1 MDESSEN
8 ISLYKKKNLPSNLLH
23 IPTYKKLRKIELYI
37 EIDKDHWNQCQT
49 IKYSNNFN
57 RSDGGSF

>member
-8 ISLYKKKNLPSNLLH
+8 ISLYKKKKTLQSNLLH

-37 EIDKDHWNQCQT
+37 GIGKDH
-49 IKYSNNFN
+49 
-57 RSDGGSF
+57 